1 MAETCQ
7 LAVERLRWLQKEE
20 TDLSANPYKSVDPAP
35 PAKDKDVANLRNVLI
50 DEKLSLFER
59 YRAMF
64 SLRNIGGPKA
74 AEALV
79 NGIHT
84 CVD

>member
-35 PAKDKDVANLRNVLI
+35 PAKDKDIANLRNVLI

-79 NGIHT
+79 DGILT
-84 CVD
+84 SVD